1 VDFIWDNFCDW
12 YIETSK
18 SRLFDKE
25 CDTRLEAQYLLNYVL
40 GVSMQLLHPFMPF
53 VTEEVYQNL
62 EIGGKADSIMIS
74 DWPCADDIPSYAEEA
89 EMMETLMDA
98 IRGIRAVRKEMD
110 VAPSR
115 KAHIIVVTPEDKTAE
130 MFVNGE
136 GFLAR
141 LASVS
146 GLETRKDKEGIPSTA
161 VAAMFK
167 GGEIYLPLEDLID
180 ISKELE
186 RLGKEKERLEGEI
199 NRVSGK
205 LANESF
211 VSRAPA
217 AVVDQER
224 ARLVKYEEMHK
235 NITERIAILS
245 K

>member
-1 VDFIWDNFCDW
+1 
-12 YIETSK
+12 
-18 SRLFDKE
+18 
-25 CDTRLEAQYLLNYVL
+25 
-40 GVSMQLLHPFMPF
+40 MQLLHPFMPF
-53 VTEEVYQNL
+53 ITEEVYSNL
-62 EIGGKADSIMIS
+62 VLDGKAESIMIS
-74 DWPCADDIPSYAEEA
+74 DWPDASKIPASPDEA

-98 IRGIRAVRKEMD
+98 IRGIRAVRKDMD

-115 KAHIIVVTPEDKTAE
+115 KAHIIVVTPSDKTAS

-199 NRVSGK
+199 ARVSGK

-224 ARLVKYEEMHK
+224 AKLTKYEEMHK
-235 NITERIAILS
+235 SITERIEILS
-245 K
+245 KLKEDGT